1 MKKLFAL
8 VALLSAP
15 AAAQQATVFYASD
28 TWPVTAAGQSCTMAF
43 AGPDAI
49 ADPLSVSYDGREV
62 ALTTANEVAASLP
75 ASGTID
81 LAIVFLDNG
90 RTAYDDGWGTRRFT
104 YSRDNG
110 KARFTARFSGERNV
124 RQMLADL
131 ENSNHIGFL
140 HRGKA
145 VMSADLAD
153 ARRSLARLRECGAR
167 VVAAN

>member
-1 MKKLFAL
+1 MKKLL
-8 VALLSAP
+8 VLFALLSAP
-15 AAAQQATVFYASD
+15 AAAQEATVFYASD

-43 AGPDAI
+43 AGPDTI

-62 ALTTANEVAASLP
+62 ALTTTNEVAASLP
-75 ASGTID
+75 GSGTIE
-81 LAIVFLDNG
+81 LSIVFLDNG

-124 RQMLADL
+124 RQILADL

-140 HRGKA
+140 HSGKA

-153 ARRSLARLRECGAR
+153 ARRSLAKLRECAAR

>member
-8 VALLSAP
+8 VALVAAP
-15 AAAQQATVFYASD
+15 AAAQEATVYYASD
-28 TWPVTAAGQSCTMAF
+28 TWPVTAAGRTCTMAF
-43 AGPDAI
+43 AGPETV
-49 ADPLSVSYDGREV
+49 ADPFSVSYDGREV
-62 ALTTANEVAASLP
+62 ALTTTNEVAGTLP
-75 ASGTID
+75 ASGTLD

-90 RTAYDDGWGTRRFT
+90 RTAYDDGWGTRSFA

-110 KARFTARFSGERNV
+110 KARFTARFAGERNV

-153 ARRSLARLRECGAR
+153 ARRSLARLRECAAR
-167 VVAAN
+167 TVAAN

>member
-1 MKKLFAL
+1 VKKLFAL
-8 VALLSAP
+8 LALIAAP
-15 AAAQQATVFYASD
+15 AAAQEATLYYASD
-28 TWPVTAAGQSCTMAF
+28 TWPVTATGRSCTMAY
-43 AGPDAI
+43 AGPETI
-49 ADPLSVSYDGREV
+49 ADPFSVSYDGREI
-62 ALTTANEVAASLP
+62 ALTTTNEVASSLP
-75 ASGTID
+75 ASGTLD

-90 RTAYDDGWGTRRFT
+90 RTAYDDGWGTRRFA
-104 YSRDNG
+104 YSRENG
-110 KARFTARFSGERNV
+110 NARFTARLSGERNV

-167 VVAAN
+167 AMASN